1 MLVQQYIKILK
12 MSSYKVIISGGGTGG
27 HIYPAIAIAKKIL
40 EIKKDSEILFV
51 GAKGRMEMEKVP
63 EEGFEIVGLNV
74 VGIQR
79 SMSINGILKN
89 LKFPFLLMKSLNHA
103 RKIIKDF
110 QPNIV
115 VGVGGYASGPTLRMA
130 HKLKIPTLIQEQNSY
145 AGLTN
150 KWLSKKTKKICVA
163 YENMNQFFEPTKL
176 VLTGNPVRKDIENL
190 DVKLPEAKTY
200 FKVSRNEKVIL
211 VLGGSLGAKSI
222 NEGIL
227 NSIHTIKDQPIK
239 LLWQVGKRYFESIE
253 NQLNQINIPNVKALA
268 FIKRMDLAY
277 SIADIVISRAGAL
290 SISEL
295 TLAGKPSI
303 LVPSPNVSEDHQTKN
318 AMSLVNKS
326 AAILIEDK
334 QTDSLLRTALDLLK
348 QENQLNTISKMQKK
362 WGSLMLVMIL
372 SRKYLNLFL
381 NEFR

>member
-12 MSSYKVIISGGGTGG
+12 MSSYKIIISGGGTGG

-40 EIKKDSEILFV
+40 EISKDSEILFV

-79 SMSINGILKN
+79 SMSINAILKN
-89 LKFPFLLMKSLNHA
+89 LKFPFLLLKSFNHA

-130 HKLKIPTLIQEQNSY
+130 HSLKIPTLIQEQNSF

-150 KWLSKKTKKICVA
+150 KWLSKKTLKICVA
-163 YENMNQFFEPTKL
+163 YDNMERFFEPHKL

-190 DVKLPEAKTY
+190 SSKIEEANKY
-200 FKVSRNEKVIL
+200 FNIKKSQKVVL

-222 NEGIL
+222 NEGIMKSADL
-227 NSIHTIKDQPIK
+227 LSNKPIK
-239 LLWQVGKRYFESIE
+239 LLWQVGKRYFDSVEYWLSNNNFE
-253 NQLNQINIPNVKALA
+253 NIQVMP

-277 SIADIVISRAGAL
+277 CISDLIISRAGAL

-295 TLAGKPSI
+295 TLAGKPSV

-318 AMSLVNKS
+318 AMSLVDKS
-326 AAILIEDK
+326 AAILIKDH
-334 QTDSLLRTALDLLK
+334 QTDQLISKSMNLLK
-348 QENQLNTISKMQKK
+348 DEKLLSTISKNAK
-362 WGSLMLVMIL
+362 SLGKPNATRDIVKEIF
-372 SRKYLNLFL
+372 KLNI
-381 NEFR
+381 

>member
-12 MSSYKVIISGGGTGG
+12 MSSYKIIISGGGTGG

-40 EIKKDSEILFV
+40 EISKDSEILFV

-79 SMSINGILKN
+79 SMSINAILKN
-89 LKFPFLLMKSLNHA
+89 LKFPFLLLKSFNHA

-130 HKLKIPTLIQEQNSY
+130 HSLKIPTLIQEQNSY

-163 YENMNQFFEPTKL
+163 YENMNQFFETNKL

-190 DVKLPEAKTY
+190 ESKFSEAKTY
-200 FKVSRNEKVIL
+200 FEVSNNEKVIL
-211 VLGGSLGAKSI
+211 ILGGSLGAKSI

-227 NSIHTIKDQPIK
+227 NSINKINDQPIK
-239 LLWQVGKRYFESIE
+239 LLWQVGKRYFESVE
-253 NQLNQINIPNVKALA
+253 KQLNQINIPNVKALA

-277 SIADIVISRAGAL
+277 SLADLVISRAGAL

-326 AAILIEDK
+326 AAILVEDK
-334 QTDSLLRTALDLLK
+334 DTDSLLRTALDLLK
-348 QENQLNTISKMQKK
+348 QENQLNTISKNAKK
-362 WGSLMLVMIL
+362 MGKPNASEDIV
-372 SRKYLNLFL
+372 
-381 NEFR
+381 NEIFKLIS

>member
-40 EIKKDSEILFV
+40 EIKKDSKILFV

-130 HKLKIPTLIQEQNSY
+130 HRLKIPTLIQEQNSY

-190 DVKLPEAKTY
+190 DVKLSEAKTY
-200 FKVSRNEKVIL
+200 FKVSKNEKVIL

-227 NSIHTIKDQPIK
+227 NSIHTIKDQPIT

-326 AAILIEDK
+326 AAILVEDK

-348 QENQLNTISKMQKK
+348 QENQLNTISKNAKK
-362 WGSLMLVMIL
+362 MGKPNASDDIVKEIFKLI
-372 SRKYLNLFL
+372 S
-381 NEFR
+381 

>member
-40 EIKKDSEILFV
+40 EISKDSEILFV
-51 GAKGRMEMEKVP
+51 GANGRMEMEKVP
-63 EEGFEIVGLNV
+63 EEGFKIIGLNV

-79 SMSINGILKN
+79 SVSINAILKN
-89 LKFPFLLMKSLNHA
+89 LKFPFLLLKSFNHA

-130 HKLKIPTLIQEQNSY
+130 HSLNIPTLIQEQNSY

-150 KWLSKKTKKICVA
+150 KWLGKKTKKICVA
-163 YENMNQFFEPTKL
+163 YENMNQFFEPNKL

-190 DVKLPEAKTY
+190 DYKLSEAKTF
-200 FKVSRNEKVIL
+200 FKVSQNEKVIL

-227 NSIHTIKDQPIK
+227 NSIYLIKDQPIK

-277 SIADIVISRAGAL
+277 SLADIVISRAGAL

-326 AAILIEDK
+326 AAILVEDK
-334 QTDSLLRTALDLLK
+334 QTDSLLRTAMDLLK
-348 QENQLNTISKMQKK
+348 EENKLNTISKNAKK
-362 WGSLMLVMIL
+362 MGKPNASEDIV
-372 SRKYLNLFL
+372 
-381 NEFR
+381 NEIFKLIS

>member
-12 MSSYKVIISGGGTGG
+12 MSSYKIIISGGGTGG

-40 EIKKDSEILFV
+40 EISKDSEILFV

-79 SMSINGILKN
+79 SMSINAILKN
-89 LKFPFLLMKSLNHA
+89 LKFPFLLLKSFNHA

-130 HKLKIPTLIQEQNSY
+130 HSLKIPTLIQEQNSY

-163 YENMNQFFEPTKL
+163 YENMNQFFETNKL

-190 DVKLPEAKTY
+190 DAKLLDAKIY
-200 FKVSRNEKVIL
+200 FKVSKNEKVIL

-227 NSIHTIKDQPIK
+227 NSIDTIKDQPIK
-239 LLWQVGKRYFESIE
+239 LLWQVGKRYFDSIE
-253 NQLNQINIPNVKALA
+253 NQLNQINIPNVIALA

-277 SIADIVISRAGAL
+277 SLADLVISRAGAL

-326 AAILIEDK
+326 AAILVEDK
-334 QTDSLLRTALDLLK
+334 DTDSLLRTALDLLK
-348 QENQLNTISKMQKK
+348 QENQLNTISKNAKK
-362 WGSLMLVMIL
+362 MGKPNASEDIV
-372 SRKYLNLFL
+372 
-381 NEFR
+381 NEIFKLIS

>member
-1 MLVQQYIKILK
+1 MSVQQYIKILK
-12 MSSYKVIISGGGTGG
+12 MSSYKVIITGGGTGG

-40 EIKKDSEILFV
+40 EISKDSEILFV
-51 GAKGRMEMEKVP
+51 GANGRMEMEKVP
-63 EEGFEIVGLNV
+63 EEGFKIIGLNV

-79 SMSINGILKN
+79 SVSINAILKN
-89 LKFPFLLMKSLNHA
+89 LKFPFLLLKSFNHA

-130 HKLKIPTLIQEQNSY
+130 HSLNIPTLIQEQNSY

-150 KWLSKKTKKICVA
+150 KWLGKKTKKICVA
-163 YENMNQFFEPTKL
+163 YENMNQFFEPNKL

-190 DVKLPEAKTY
+190 DYKLSEAKTF
-200 FKVSRNEKVIL
+200 FKVSQNEKVIL

-227 NSIHTIKDQPIK
+227 NSIYLIKDQPIK

-277 SIADIVISRAGAL
+277 SLADIVISRAGAL

-326 AAILIEDK
+326 AAILVEDK
-334 QTDSLLRTALDLLK
+334 QTDSLLRTAMDLLK
-348 QENQLNTISKMQKK
+348 EENKLNTISKNAKK
-362 WGSLMLVMIL
+362 MGKPNASEDIV
-372 SRKYLNLFL
+372 
-381 NEFR
+381 NEIFKLIS

>member
-130 HKLKIPTLIQEQNSY
+130 HRLKIPTLIQEQNSY

-190 DVKLPEAKTY
+190 DVKLSEAKTY
-200 FKVSRNEKVIL
+200 FKVSKNEKVIL

-326 AAILIEDK
+326 AAILVEDK
-334 QTDSLLRTALDLLK
+334 HTDSLLRTALDLLK
-348 QENQLNTISKMQKK
+348 QENQLNTISKNAKK
-362 WGSLMLVMIL
+362 MGKPNASDDIVKEIFKLI
-372 SRKYLNLFL
+372 S
-381 NEFR
+381 

>member
-12 MSSYKVIISGGGTGG
+12 MSSYKIIISGGGTGG

-40 EIKKDSEILFV
+40 EISKDSEILFV

-79 SMSINGILKN
+79 SMSINAILKN
-89 LKFPFLLMKSLNHA
+89 LKFPFLLLKSFNHA

-130 HKLKIPTLIQEQNSY
+130 HSLKIPTLIQEQNSY

-163 YENMNQFFEPTKL
+163 YENMNKFFETNKL

-190 DVKLPEAKTY
+190 DAKLLDAKTY
-200 FKVSRNEKVIL
+200 FKVSKNEKVIL

-227 NSIHTIKDQPIK
+227 NSIDTIKDQPIK
-239 LLWQVGKRYFESIE
+239 LLWQVGKRYFDFIE

-277 SIADIVISRAGAL
+277 SLADLVISRAGAL

-326 AAILIEDK
+326 AAILVEDK
-334 QTDSLLRTALDLLK
+334 DTDSLLRTALDLLK
-348 QENQLNTISKMQKK
+348 QENQLDTISKNAKK
-362 WGSLMLVMIL
+362 MGKPNASEDIV
-372 SRKYLNLFL
+372 
-381 NEFR
+381 NEIFKLIS

>member
-1 MLVQQYIKILK
+1 MLAQQYIKILK

-40 EIKKDSEILFV
+40 EISKDSEILFV

-79 SMSINGILKN
+79 SMSINAILKN
-89 LKFPFLLMKSLNHA
+89 LKFPFLLLKSFNHA

-130 HKLKIPTLIQEQNSY
+130 HSLKIPTLIQEQNSY

-163 YENMNQFFEPTKL
+163 YENMNQFFEKNKL

-190 DVKLPEAKTY
+190 DAKLSEAKTY
-200 FKVSRNEKVIL
+200 FKVFKNEKVIL

-227 NSIHTIKDQPIK
+227 NSIYTIKDQPIK

-277 SIADIVISRAGAL
+277 SLADIVISRAGAL

-326 AAILIEDK
+326 AAILVEDK
-334 QTDSLLRTALDLLK
+334 QTDSLLRTAMDLLK
-348 QENQLNTISKMQKK
+348 EENQLNTISKNAKK
-362 WGSLMLVMIL
+362 MGMPNASEDIV
-372 SRKYLNLFL
+372 
-381 NEFR
+381 NEIFKLIS

>member
-1 MLVQQYIKILK
+1 MLAQQYIKILK

-40 EIKKDSEILFV
+40 EISKDSEILFV

-79 SMSINGILKN
+79 SMSINAILKN
-89 LKFPFLLMKSLNHA
+89 LKFPFLLLKSFNHA

-130 HKLKIPTLIQEQNSY
+130 HSLKIPTLIQEQNSY

-163 YENMNQFFEPTKL
+163 YENMNQFFEKNKL
-176 VLTGNPVRKDIENL
+176 VLTGNPVRKDIKNL
-190 DVKLPEAKTY
+190 DAKLSEAKTY
-200 FKVSRNEKVIL
+200 FKVFKNEKVIL

-227 NSIHTIKDQPIK
+227 NSIYTIKDQPIK

-277 SIADIVISRAGAL
+277 SLADIVISRAGAL

-326 AAILIEDK
+326 AAILVEDK
-334 QTDSLLRTALDLLK
+334 QTDSLLRTAMDLLK
-348 QENQLNTISKMQKK
+348 EENQLNTISKNAKK
-362 WGSLMLVMIL
+362 MGKPNASEDIV
-372 SRKYLNLFL
+372 
-381 NEFR
+381 NEIFKLIS

>member
-12 MSSYKVIISGGGTGG
+12 MSSYKIIISGGGTGG

-40 EIKKDSEILFV
+40 EISKDSEILFV

-79 SMSINGILKN
+79 SMSINAILKN
-89 LKFPFLLMKSLNHA
+89 LKFPFLLLKSFNHA

-130 HKLKIPTLIQEQNSY
+130 HSLKIPTLIQEQNSY

-163 YENMNQFFEPTKL
+163 YENMNQFFETNKL

-190 DVKLPEAKTY
+190 DAKLLDAKTY
-200 FKVSRNEKVIL
+200 FKVSKNEKVIL

-227 NSIHTIKDQPIK
+227 NSIDTIKDQPIK
-239 LLWQVGKRYFESIE
+239 LLWQVGKRYFDSIE
-253 NQLNQINIPNVKALA
+253 NQINQINIPNVKALA

-277 SIADIVISRAGAL
+277 SLADLVISRAGAL

-326 AAILIEDK
+326 AAILVEDK
-334 QTDSLLRTALDLLK
+334 DTDSLLRTALDLLK
-348 QENQLNTISKMQKK
+348 QENQLNTISKNAKK
-362 WGSLMLVMIL
+362 MGKPNASEDIV
-372 SRKYLNLFL
+372 
-381 NEFR
+381 NEIFKLIS

>member
-12 MSSYKVIISGGGTGG
+12 MSSYKIIISGGGTGG

-40 EIKKDSEILFV
+40 EISKDSEILFV

-79 SMSINGILKN
+79 SMSINAILKN
-89 LKFPFLLMKSLNHA
+89 LKFPFLLLKSFNHA

-130 HKLKIPTLIQEQNSY
+130 HSLKIPTLIQEQNSY

-163 YENMNQFFEPTKL
+163 YENMNQFFETNKL

-190 DVKLPEAKTY
+190 DAKLLDAKTY
-200 FKVSRNEKVIL
+200 FKVSKNEKVIL

-227 NSIHTIKDQPIK
+227 NSIDTIKDQPIK
-239 LLWQVGKRYFESIE
+239 LLWQVGKRYFDSIE

-277 SIADIVISRAGAL
+277 SLADLVISRAGAL

-326 AAILIEDK
+326 AAILVEDK
-334 QTDSLLRTALDLLK
+334 DTDSLLRTALDLLK
-348 QENQLNTISKMQKK
+348 QENQLNTISKNAKK
-362 WGSLMLVMIL
+362 MGKPNACLLYTSP
-372 SRKYLNLFL
+372 SPRD
-381 NEFR
+381 

>member
-12 MSSYKVIISGGGTGG
+12 MSSYKIIISGGGTGG

-40 EIKKDSEILFV
+40 EISKDSEILFV

-79 SMSINGILKN
+79 SMSINAILKN
-89 LKFPFLLMKSLNHA
+89 LKFPFLLLKSFNHA

-130 HKLKIPTLIQEQNSY
+130 HSLKIPTLIQEQNSY

-163 YENMNQFFEPTKL
+163 YENMNQFFETNKL

-190 DVKLPEAKTY
+190 DAKLLDAKTY
-200 FKVSRNEKVIL
+200 FKVSKNEKVIL

-227 NSIHTIKDQPIK
+227 NSIDTLKDQPIK
-239 LLWQVGKRYFESIE
+239 LLWQVGKRYFDSIE

-277 SIADIVISRAGAL
+277 SLADLVISRAGAL

-326 AAILIEDK
+326 AAILVEDK
-334 QTDSLLRTALDLLK
+334 DTDSLLRTALDLLK
-348 QENQLNTISKMQKK
+348 QENQLNTISKNAKK
-362 WGSLMLVMIL
+362 MGKPNASEDIV
-372 SRKYLNLFL
+372 
-381 NEFR
+381 NEIFKLIS

>member
-40 EIKKDSEILFV
+40 EINKDSEILFV

-63 EEGFEIVGLNV
+63 EVGFEIIGLNV

-79 SMSINGILKN
+79 SISINAFLKN
-89 LKFPFLLMKSLNHA
+89 LKFPFLLMKSLSHA

-130 HKLKIPTLIQEQNSY
+130 HRLKIPTLIQEQNSY

-163 YENMNQFFEPTKL
+163 YENMNQFFETNKL

-190 DVKLPEAKTY
+190 ETKLSEAKTY
-200 FKVSRNEKVIL
+200 FKVSKNEKVIL

-227 NSIHTIKDQPIK
+227 NSIHTIKDQPVK

-277 SIADIVISRAGAL
+277 SVADIVISRAGAL

-318 AMSLVNKS
+318 AMFLVNKS
-326 AAILIEDK
+326 AAILVEDK
-334 QTDSLLRTALDLLK
+334 HTDSLLRTALDLLK
-348 QENQLNTISKMQKK
+348 QENQLNTISKNAKK
-362 WGSLMLVMIL
+362 MGKPNASDDIVKEIFKLI
-372 SRKYLNLFL
+372 S
-381 NEFR
+381 

>member
-12 MSSYKVIISGGGTGG
+12 MSSYKIIISGGGTGG

-40 EIKKDSEILFV
+40 EISKDSEILFV

-79 SMSINGILKN
+79 SMSINAILKN
-89 LKFPFLLMKSLNHA
+89 LKFPFLLLKSFNHA

-130 HKLKIPTLIQEQNSY
+130 HSLKIPTLIQEQNSY

-163 YENMNQFFEPTKL
+163 YENMNQFFETNKL
-176 VLTGNPVRKDIENL
+176 VLTGNPVRKDIKNL
-190 DVKLPEAKTY
+190 DAKLLDAKTY
-200 FKVSRNEKVIL
+200 FKVSKNEKVIL

-227 NSIHTIKDQPIK
+227 NSIDTIKDQPIK
-239 LLWQVGKRYFESIE
+239 LLWQVGKRYFDSIE

-277 SIADIVISRAGAL
+277 SLADLVISRAGAL

-326 AAILIEDK
+326 AAILVEDK
-334 QTDSLLRTALDLLK
+334 DTDSLLRTALDLLK
-348 QENQLNTISKMQKK
+348 QENQLNTISKNAKK
-362 WGSLMLVMIL
+362 MGKPNASEDIV
-372 SRKYLNLFL
+372 
-381 NEFR
+381 NEIFKLIS

>member
-12 MSSYKVIISGGGTGG
+12 MSSYKIIISGGGTGG

-40 EIKKDSEILFV
+40 EISKDSEILFV

-79 SMSINGILKN
+79 SMSINAILKN
-89 LKFPFLLMKSLNHA
+89 LKFPFLLLKSFNHA

-130 HKLKIPTLIQEQNSY
+130 HSLKIPTLIQEQNSY

-163 YENMNQFFEPTKL
+163 YENMNQFFDTNKL

-190 DVKLPEAKTY
+190 DAKLAEAKTY
-200 FKVSRNEKVIL
+200 FKVSKNEKVIL

-227 NSIHTIKDQPIK
+227 NSINTINDQPIK
-239 LLWQVGKRYFESIE
+239 LLWQVGKRYFESVE
-253 NQLNQINIPNVKALA
+253 NQLNQINIPNVEALA

-277 SIADIVISRAGAL
+277 SLADIVISRAGAL

-326 AAILIEDK
+326 AAILVEDK
-334 QTDSLLRTALDLLK
+334 DTDSLLRTALDLLK
-348 QENQLNTISKMQKK
+348 QENQLNTISKNAKK
-362 WGSLMLVMIL
+362 MGKPNASEDIV
-372 SRKYLNLFL
+372 
-381 NEFR
+381 NEIFKLIS

>member
-12 MSSYKVIISGGGTGG
+12 MSSCKIIISGGGTGG

-40 EIKKDSEILFV
+40 EISKDSEILFV

-63 EEGFEIVGLNV
+63 EEGFEIVGLSV

-79 SMSINGILKN
+79 SMSINAILKN
-89 LKFPFLLMKSLNHA
+89 LKFPFLLLKSFNHA

-130 HKLKIPTLIQEQNSY
+130 HSLKIPTLIQEQNSY

-163 YENMNQFFEPTKL
+163 YENMNQFFEKNKL

-190 DVKLPEAKTY
+190 DAKLLDAKTY
-200 FKVSRNEKVIL
+200 FKVSKNEKVIL

-227 NSIHTIKDQPIK
+227 SSIDTIKDQPIK
-239 LLWQVGKRYFESIE
+239 LLWQVGKRYFDSIE
-253 NQLNQINIPNVKALA
+253 NQLTQINIPNVKALA

-277 SIADIVISRAGAL
+277 SLADLVISRAGAL

-326 AAILIEDK
+326 AAILVEDK
-334 QTDSLLRTALDLLK
+334 DTDSLLRTALDLLK
-348 QENQLNTISKMQKK
+348 QENQLNTISKNAKK
-362 WGSLMLVMIL
+362 MGKPNASEDIV
-372 SRKYLNLFL
+372 
-381 NEFR
+381 NEIFKLIS

>member
-40 EIKKDSEILFV
+40 EISKDSEILFV

-79 SMSINGILKN
+79 SMSINAFLKN
-89 LKFPFLLMKSLNHA
+89 LKFPFLLLKSFNHA

-130 HKLKIPTLIQEQNSY
+130 HSLKIPTLIQEQNSY

-163 YENMNQFFEPTKL
+163 YENMNQFFEKNKL

-190 DVKLPEAKTY
+190 DAKLSEAKTY
-200 FKVSRNEKVIL
+200 FKVFKDEKVIL
-211 VLGGSLGAKSI
+211 ILGGSLGAKSI

-239 LLWQVGKRYFESIE
+239 LIWQVGKRYFESIE

-277 SIADIVISRAGAL
+277 SLADIVISRAGAL

-326 AAILIEDK
+326 AAILVEDK
-334 QTDSLLRTALDLLK
+334 QTDSLLKTAMDLLK
-348 QENQLNTISKMQKK
+348 EENQLNTISKNAKK
-362 WGSLMLVMIL
+362 MGMPNASEDIV
-372 SRKYLNLFL
+372 
-381 NEFR
+381 NEIFKLIS

>member
-130 HKLKIPTLIQEQNSY
+130 HRLKIPTLIQEQNSY

-190 DVKLPEAKTY
+190 DAKLSEAKTY
-200 FKVSRNEKVIL
+200 FKVSKNEKVIL

-326 AAILIEDK
+326 AAMLVEDK

-348 QENQLNTISKMQKK
+348 QENQLNTISKNAKK
-362 WGSLMLVMIL
+362 MGKPNASDDIVKEIFKLI
-372 SRKYLNLFL
+372 S
-381 NEFR
+381 